1 MVLFVGH
8 FAVVGKREGERAMT
22 DADVDAD
29 TLFSVP
35 CPLGKIRREM
45 MKMPLA
51 VFATNHFSVVA
62 IQNGVDVEVDK

>member
-45 MKMPLA
+45 MMMPMHRLERYLQLII
-51 VFATNHFSVVA
+51 SL
-62 IQNGVDVEVDK
+62 